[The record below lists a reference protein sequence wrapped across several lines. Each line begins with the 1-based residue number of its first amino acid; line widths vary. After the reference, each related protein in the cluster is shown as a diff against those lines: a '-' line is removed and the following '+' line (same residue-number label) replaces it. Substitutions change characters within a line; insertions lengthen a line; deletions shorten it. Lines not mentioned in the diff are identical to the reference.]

1 MTAAT
6 TRRFPIVPITQTSP
20 RRATSTI
27 SAAAIE
33 YSGSVKG
40 SPVVFILHKSKLSR
54 ITFSNLLTVHH
65 EMTLEDHG
73 ITMKKAALI
82 SEDMRGVSEGK
93 QYDDANCIQVYNR
106 CIASHAMIY
115 EDLFQKISFDIRI
128 PSSPLHQ
135 FTRQLLKAL
144 FPKHTVANCFPRFFV
159 LRFPSP
165 KPRPYYLDAT
175 VHADIFL
182 FNYAL

>member
-1 MTAAT
+1 
-6 TRRFPIVPITQTSP
+6 
-20 RRATSTI
+20 
-27 SAAAIE
+27 
-33 YSGSVKG
+33 
-40 SPVVFILHKSKLSR
+40 
-54 ITFSNLLTVHH
+54 
-65 EMTLEDHG
+65 MTLEDHG

-135 FTRQLLKAL
+135 FTTAFEGYFSKTHWS
-144 FPKHTVANCFPRFFV
+144 K
-159 LRFPSP
+159 
-165 KPRPYYLDAT
+165 
-175 VHADIFL
+175 
-182 FNYAL
+182 